1 MASITRRE
9 GKGKTSYQITVSQG
23 ADVSGKQIRKR
34 MTWTPPAKM
43 TERQAQKEVQRI
55 AFEFEQQ
62 VQLGFAPD
70 SRQTFAEY
78 ADYVLEL
85 KVRNGL
91 KPTTEARYRDLLK
104 RINHA
109 IGHMKLR
116 DIRPQHLNDF
126 YASLQKS
133 GVRNSSQSATPK
145 SCMFKR
151 FRATGKSIEGF
162 AREAGTAPTNLRA
175 VLNGDTVSMAVANAI
190 SEALGYKTE
199 QLFSLSKDSRPLS
212 SKTIIEY
219 HRLIS
224 SILRM
229 AEKEMLVPYN
239 AAEKAT
245 PPRNDRSEAECFQPN
260 EILEILDCLQDEPI
274 RWRTITHMLIITGCR
289 RGEIM
294 GLHWNDI
301 DWDNNQIC
309 VRHNLLYTAK
319 TGIYE
324 DSTKTRTTRYVK
336 LPLES
341 MQVLRAYKAW
351 YEELRDTMGDRWQN
365 TPYVFVRDNGTAL
378 SPDSISGWLKGF
390 EERHGLVDVH
400 AHKFRHSMASILI
413 NQGTD
418 IVAVSKRLGHATVST
433 TTDIYSHIIKE
444 ADAKSAECI
453 ADAYLRRPTKA
464 M

>member
-9 GKGKTSYQITVSQG
+9 GKNKTSYIITVSQG

-43 TERQAQKEVQRI
+43 TERQAQKEVQRV

-133 GVRNSSQSATPK
+133 GVRNSSQRATPK

-175 VLNGDTVSMAVANAI
+175 VLNGDTVSIAVANAI

-309 VRHNLLYTAK
+309 VRHNLLYAAK

-341 MQVLRAYKAW
+341 MQVLRAYRAW

-365 TPYVFVRDNGTAL
+365 TPYVFVRDNGTPMH
-378 SPDSISGWLKGF
+378 PDSVTDWLAKF
-390 EERHGLVDVH
+390 SKRHGLPHINPH
-400 AHKFRHSMASILI
+400 AFRHTMASMLYFNGVDSVSI
-413 NQGTD
+413 
-418 IVAVSKRLGHATVST
+418 SKRLGHAQVST
-433 TTDIYSHIIKE
+433 TANIYAHVMEAADKKNADIL
-444 ADAKSAECI
+444 ADVFLK
-453 ADAYLRRPTKA
+453 KA
-464 M
+464 

>member
-1 MASITRRE
+1 M
-9 GKGKTSYQITVSQG
+9 
-23 ADVSGKQIRKR
+23 
-34 MTWTPPAKM
+34 
-43 TERQAQKEVQRI
+43 
-55 AFEFEQQ
+55 
-62 VQLGFAPD
+62 
-70 SRQTFAEY
+70 
-78 ADYVLEL
+78 LEL

-133 GVRNSSQSATPK
+133 GVRNSSQRATPK

-175 VLNGDTVSMAVANAI
+175 VLNGDTVSIAVANAI

-433 TTDIYSHIIKE
+433 TTNIYSHIIKE

>member
-1 MASITRRE
+1 MASSTRRE

-133 GVRNSSQSATPK
+133 GVRNSSQRATPK

-175 VLNGDTVSMAVANAI
+175 VLNGDTVSIAVANAI

-341 MQVLRAYKAW
+341 MQVLRAYRAW

-365 TPYVFVRDNGTAL
+365 TPYVFVRDNGTPMH
-378 SPDSISGWLKGF
+378 PDSVTDWLAKF
-390 EERHGLVDVH
+390 SKRHGLPHINPH
-400 AHKFRHSMASILI
+400 AFRHTMASMLYFNGVDSVSI
-413 NQGTD
+413 
-418 IVAVSKRLGHATVST
+418 SKRLGHAQVST
-433 TTDIYSHIIKE
+433 TANIYAHVMEAADKKNADIL
-444 ADAKSAECI
+444 ADVFLK
-453 ADAYLRRPTKA
+453 KA
-464 M
+464 

>member
-9 GKGKTSYQITVSQG
+9 GKNKTSYIITVSQG

-43 TERQAQKEVQRI
+43 TERQAQKEVQRV

-133 GVRNSSQSATPK
+133 GVRNSSQRATPK

-175 VLNGDTVSMAVANAI
+175 VLNGDTVSIAVANAI

-274 RWRTITHMLIITGCR
+274 RWRTITHMLIITGRR

-365 TPYVFVRDNGTAL
+365 TPYVFVRDNGAPMH
-378 SPDSISGWLKGF
+378 PDSVTDWLAKF
-390 EERHGLVDVH
+390 SKRHGLPHINPH
-400 AHKFRHSMASILI
+400 AFRHTMASMLYFNGVDSVSI
-413 NQGTD
+413 
-418 IVAVSKRLGHATVST
+418 SKRLGHAQVST
-433 TTDIYSHIIKE
+433 TANIYAHVMEAADKKNADIL
-444 ADAKSAECI
+444 ADVFLK
-453 ADAYLRRPTKA
+453 KA
-464 M
+464 

>member
-9 GKGKTSYQITVSQG
+9 GKNKTSYQITVSQG

-43 TERQAQKEVQRI
+43 TERQAQKEVQRV

-133 GVRNSSQSATPK
+133 GVRNSSQRATPK

-175 VLNGDTVSMAVANAI
+175 VLNGDTVSIAVANAI

-294 GLHWNDI
+294 GLHWSDI

-319 TGIYE
+319 T
-324 DSTKTRTTRYVK
+324 
-336 LPLES
+336 
-341 MQVLRAYKAW
+341 
-351 YEELRDTMGDRWQN
+351 
-365 TPYVFVRDNGTAL
+365 
-378 SPDSISGWLKGF
+378 
-390 EERHGLVDVH
+390 
-400 AHKFRHSMASILI
+400 
-413 NQGTD
+413 
-418 IVAVSKRLGHATVST
+418 
-433 TTDIYSHIIKE
+433 DIYYHIIKE

>member
-9 GKGKTSYQITVSQG
+9 GKNKTSYIITVSQG

-34 MTWTPPAKM
+34 MTWTPPANM
-43 TERQAQKEVQRI
+43 TERQAQKEVQRV

-104 RINHA
+104 RINHT

-133 GVRNSSQSATPK
+133 GVRNSAQRATPK

-175 VLNGDTVSMAVANAI
+175 VLNGDTVSIAVANAI

-229 AEKEMLVPYN
+229 A
-239 AAEKAT
+239 
-245 PPRNDRSEAECFQPN
+245 
-260 EILEILDCLQDEPI
+260 
-274 RWRTITHMLIITGCR
+274 
-289 RGEIM
+289 
-294 GLHWNDI
+294 
-301 DWDNNQIC
+301 
-309 VRHNLLYTAK
+309 
-319 TGIYE
+319 
-324 DSTKTRTTRYVK
+324 
-336 LPLES
+336 
-341 MQVLRAYKAW
+341 
-351 YEELRDTMGDRWQN
+351 
-365 TPYVFVRDNGTAL
+365 
-378 SPDSISGWLKGF
+378 
-390 EERHGLVDVH
+390 
-400 AHKFRHSMASILI
+400 
-413 NQGTD
+413 
-418 IVAVSKRLGHATVST
+418 
-433 TTDIYSHIIKE
+433 
-444 ADAKSAECI
+444 
-453 ADAYLRRPTKA
+453 
-464 M
+464 